1 MNSSSSGKRLESF
14 LSGKGFYIVLFLC
27 AAVIGVS
34 AWMMAA
40 GNETMK
46 DVLQTSVSTNE
57 EPRVETVII
66 PARPNKVSPLE
77 LEPEH
82 EAEAPAVSDEGPA
95 EIPAPV
101 DNIDSTPVEAAAP
114 VFNWPLSGELD
125 RGHSGDRLVY
135 DVTMQDWR
143 SHEGIDILAERGA
156 AVQAS
161 CAGTVESVRRDDRLG
176 VVVTIAHA
184 GGSRTIYAN
193 LEDSPAVTEG
203 QWVEAGQAIGAVGH
217 SALCEVGQPSHL
229 HFSIQVDGHGVDPCE
244 LLAG

>member
-1 MNSSSSGKRLESF
+1 MNSNSSGRGLEGF

-40 GNETMK
+40 GNETMSK
-46 DVLQTSVSTNE
+46 DALQTSVSTNE
-57 EPRVETVII
+57 ERRVETVII
-66 PARPNKVSPLE
+66 PARPGMESPLE
-77 LEPEH
+77 PEL

-95 EIPAPV
+95 EVAAPV
-101 DNIDSTPVEAAAP
+101 DNIGSTPVEAAAP
-114 VFNWPLSGELD
+114 VFSWPLNGEVD

-143 SHEGIDILAERGA
+143 IHAGVDILAEPGA
-156 AVQAS
+156 VVQAS
-161 CAGTVESVRRDDRLG
+161 CAGTVESVRHDDRLG
-176 VVVTIAHA
+176 TVVTIAHA
-184 GGSRTIYAN
+184 GGSRTVYAN

-203 QWVEAGQAIGAVGH
+203 QWVEAGQAIGAVGR

-229 HFSIQVDGHGVDPCE
+229 HFAIRVDGRDADPLE
-244 LLAG
+244 YLPG

>member
-1 MNSSSSGKRLESF
+1 MNSSSSGKKLESF

-40 GNETMK
+40 GNETMSN
-46 DVLQTSVSTNE
+46 DALQTSVSNQDDR
-57 EPRVETVII
+57 RVETVII
-66 PARPNKVSPLE
+66 PARPDKPAA
-77 LEPEH
+77 LEPDL
-82 EAEAPAVSDEGPA
+82 EAEAPVVSDEGPA
-95 EIPAPV
+95 EVTVPV
-101 DNIDSTPVEAAAP
+101 DNVDSQTAEVPAS
-114 VFNWPLSGELD
+114 VFTWPISGELD

-143 SHEGIDILAERGA
+143 THEGLDILAERGA
-156 AVQAS
+156 VVQAS
-161 CAGTVESVRRDDRLG
+161 CAGTVESVRKDDMLG

-184 GGSRTIYAN
+184 DGSKSIYAN
-193 LEDSPAVTEG
+193 LEDSPAVTDG

-229 HFSIQVDGHGVDPCE
+229 HFALQVGGRCVDPME
-244 LLAG
+244 YLIG

>member
-1 MNSSSSGKRLESF
+1 MNSSSSGRRLEGF

-40 GNETMK
+40 GNETMNN
-46 DVLQTSVSTNE
+46 DALQTSVNSSE
-57 EPRVETVII
+57 DKRVETVII
-66 PARPNKVSPLE
+66 PARPHKESPLE
-77 LEPEH
+77 PEL

-95 EIPAPV
+95 EVPAPV

-114 VFNWPLSGELD
+114 VFDWPLSGELD
-125 RGHSGDRLVY
+125 RGHSGDRLSY

-143 SHEGIDILAERGA
+143 SHAGIDILAERGA

-161 CAGTVESVRRDDRLG
+161 SAGTVESVRQDDMFG
-176 VVVTIAHA
+176 TVVTIAHA
-184 GGSRTIYAN
+184 NGIRSIYAN
-193 LEDSPAVTEG
+193 LEDSPAVAEG

-217 SALCEVGQPSHL
+217 SALCEIGQPSHL
-229 HFSIQVDGHGVDPCE
+229 HFAIQVDGRDVDPGE
-244 LLAG
+244 YLPG